1 MNILVLSDSHSAL
14 SFMRQCI
21 ETVQPDAIVHLGD
34 YFEDAEA
41 MEEEYSG
48 IPMYRV
54 PGNCDRYR
62 CPPGQPEVLI
72 QPVCGVELFMTHGH
86 RHNVK
91 MYLGQLL
98 KDARACKVPAVLYG
112 HTHQADCYLEED
124 GLWVLNPG
132 SCGYYGGSAGLI
144 QVSNGKI
151 INCRILRQEDLEEWV

>member
-72 QPVCGVELFMTHGH
+72 EPVCGVELFMTHGH